1 MNQQIDYVNC
11 LYERRSLDS
20 AKQYFKQIPTP
31 KKSEKCKI
39 YYNFV
44 KIRLFLNPESNS
56 ISLDDIDSCIEFYK
70 KNKNYQNLA
79 YSYLYKSY
87 FYSYQDLKDSALKYI
102 KIVENLLPKTENDK
116 LTYSTYIFFA
126 VLLSHIMTKQ
136 IL

>member
-1 MNQQIDYVNC
+1 MKNKIRNIIIILFFAVLCSCKESDIYKQIDYVNC

-70 KNKNYQNLA
+70 ENKNYQNLA

-87 FYSYQDLKDSALKYI
+87 FYSYQNLKDSAFKYI
-102 KIVENLLPKTENDK
+102 KIVENLLQKNRK
-116 LTYSTYIFFA
+116 
-126 VLLSHIMTKQ
+126 
-136 IL
+136 